1 MGKQDRVDLVVRV
14 AEHVVRDLGRT
25 DCGFAVLGDGEC
37 LDELRAMTAALGL
50 DPWVSFPGWL
60 SEERVFGYLASADLG
75 LDTSLQVEVSP
86 VKAMEY
92 MAFGLPLVCFDL
104 QETRR
109 IADGAA
115 VFAAPADTE
124 SLARS
129 IVALLDDAAARER
142 LGSVGRSRVR
152 DELAWERQ
160 TPTYLAAIQPGRTSP
175 VPVGR
180 S

>member
-1 MGKQDRVDLVVRV
+1 M
-14 AEHVVRDLGRT
+14 
-25 DCGFAVLGDGEC
+25 
-37 LDELRAMTAALGL
+37 
-50 DPWVSFPGWL
+50 
-60 SEERVFGYLASADLG
+60 
-75 LDTSLQVEVSP
+75 
-86 VKAMEY
+86 KAMEY

-109 IADGAA
+109 IATAPRF
-115 VFAAPADTE
+115 FAAPADTE

-142 LGSVGRSRVR
+142 LGSGGASRVR

-160 TPTYLAAIQPGRTSP
+160 TPTYLAAIRPGRSSP
-175 VPVGR
+175 VPVGH